1 MRTIVMLFIVGLLL
15 SLTVP
20 SMAQDRVIVTDL
32 GTVANS
38 VNETGYVYFGND
50 WQKIDSVSVTIVAS
64 GELDM
69 DSLTL
74 YKANFDPDKGVWYKD
89 VSVLGNFTITLN
101 LADGVKDLEQL
112 YSSNATLLT
121 GASLRGINGVYYL
134 TRGATSGND
143 ATDTG
148 QHAKILWHI
157 WGLKNP

>member
-1 MRTIVMLFIVGLLL
+1 MKTIISLFLIGLLL
-15 SLTVP
+15 SLAVP
-20 SMAQDRVIVTDL
+20 TFGQDRVIVSDL

-38 VNETGYVYFGND
+38 VDETGYVYFGND
-50 WQKIDSVSVTIVAS
+50 WQKIDSVSVTIAAS

-74 YKANFDPDKGVWYKD
+74 YKAVFDPDEGVWYKD
-89 VSVLGNFTITLN
+89 VSVLGNFTVTLN

-121 GASLRGINGVYYL
+121 GASLRGINGLYYL

-143 ATDTG
+143 PTDTG
-148 QHAKILWHI
+148 QHAKIIWHI
-157 WGLKNP
+157 WGTKNP